1 MSALSTGNIAK
12 LLKPGLNVIWGTYKD
27 HPFEYKDLFEVQS
40 SDKQYEED
48 QLMPGLGLLSVKTE
62 GSPTVYQNTSQG
74 LTTRSTHVAY
84 SSGFMITFEAIRDNQ
99 YKSKALKGSR
109 MLMKAARVTKET
121 VSANL
126 YNRAHNSSYLGADGV
141 VMCSTAHPTTAG
153 NQSNRLTTAAD
164 FSEASLE
171 DLCVIIDNAKDEVGL
186 PAALGIK
193 SLHIPTALKF
203 EAARVLKSLGQNDTA
218 NNATNALR
226 VLNMFPDGAKISHYF
241 DDDDAFFIRTD
252 ADEGLIFYQRE
263 EAIFDEDNDFDTKN
277 LKYSVYERYIP
288 NWTDFRG
295 VYSNGG
301 GA

>member
-1 MSALSTGNIAK
+1 MSAFSTGNAAK

-27 HPFEYKDLFEVQS
+27 QPFEYRDLYDVQS

-62 GSPTVYQNTSQG
+62 GAPVVFQNTSQG
-74 LTTRSTHVAY
+74 LTTRTTHVAY
-84 SSGFMITFEAIRDNQ
+84 ASGFMITFEAIRDNQ

-121 VSANL
+121 VAANP
-126 YNRAHNSSYLGADGV
+126 YNRAHNSSYLGADGK
-141 VMCSTAHPTTAG
+141 VMCATDHPTSNG
-153 NQSNRLTTAAD
+153 SQSNRLTTAAD

-171 DLCVIIDNAKDEVGL
+171 DLCVIIDNAKDDVGL
-186 PAALGIK
+186 PAALEIK
-193 SLHIPTALKF
+193 SLHIPTSLRF
-203 EAARVLKSLGQNDTA
+203 EAARVLKSLGQSGSA
-218 NNATNALR
+218 NNDTNALR
-226 VLNMFPDGAKISHYF
+226 VSGMFKGDPKVSHYF

-252 ADEGLIFYQRE
+252 ADQGMVFYQRE
-263 EAIFDEDNDFDTKN
+263 EAIFDEDNEFDTKN
-277 LKYSVYERYIP
+277 LKYSVYERYAV

>member
-27 HPFEYKDLFEVQS
+27 HPFEYRDLFDVQT

-48 QLMPGLGLLSVKTE
+48 QLIPGLGLLSVKTE
-62 GSPTVYQNTSQG
+62 GNPTIYQNTSQG

-99 YKSKALKGSR
+99 YKSKALKGAK

-126 YNRAHNSSYLGADGV
+126 YNRAHNASYTGSDTK
-141 VMCSTAHPTTAG
+141 VMCATDHPTSNG
-153 NQSNRLTTAAD
+153 SQSNRLTTAAD

-171 DLCVIIDNAKDEVGL
+171 DVCVQIANAKDDVGL
-186 PAALGIK
+186 PAAIQPK
-193 SLHIPTALKF
+193 SLHIPTALMF

-226 VLNMFPDGAKISHYF
+226 SMGLFQDGAKVSHYF
-241 DDDDAFFIRTD
+241 DDDDAFFVRTD
-252 ADEGLIFYQRE
+252 VDQGTVFYQRE